1 MSLIGNTYVTSS
13 DPGAVGFGYQWS
25 NTSTGNMYARNVS
38 NTAWTLIGNANQV
51 NLGLA
56 PKSGFAATGAVTG
69 VSGWAPVDSP
79 DFSTSAK
86 LDGISLATVNDVTNL
101 STNMYSTI
109 QSLIAQAMSSY
120 VTSTS
125 AQSNVCVSSG
135 VLNFES
141 NNNVQTIPLPVFDSD
156 TKMATESQC
165 KWHVSPIFIKQ
176 HDFTGGTE
184 GDTFIYFRD
193 AAGIE
198 VDPTKTRTFQC
209 VSTFRDLTWWN
220 KAAYLIVGVR

>member
-25 NTSTGNMYARNVS
+25 NISTGDMYARNVS

-125 AQSNVCVSSG
+125 AQSNVCVLSG
-135 VLNFES
+135 LMDFDDH
-141 NNNVQTIPLPVFDSD
+141 NVRTIPLPVFESD

-165 KWHVSPIFIKQ
+165 KWTVSPILIKQ
-176 HDFTGGTE
+176 HDYTGGSE
-184 GDTFIYFRD
+184 GNTCVYFRD

-198 VDPTKTRTFQC
+198 VDPTKTRTFKC
-209 VSTFRDLTWWN
+209 VSVFRDLTWWN
-220 KAAYLIVGVR
+220 KAAYLIIGVR